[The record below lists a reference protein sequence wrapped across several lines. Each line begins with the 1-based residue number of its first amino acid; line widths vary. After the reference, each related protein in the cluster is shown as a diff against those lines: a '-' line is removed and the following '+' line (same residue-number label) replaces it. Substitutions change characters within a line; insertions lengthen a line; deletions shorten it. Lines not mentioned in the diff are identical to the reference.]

1 MFSSTMIL
9 MESSNIL
16 ITGVGSLGCSWAK
29 GAWSRSDGGSDI
41 LLIDEVF
48 SVGDLAFSKKSE
60 KDCRYYK

>member
-1 MFSSTMIL
+1 MIL

-41 LLIDEVF
+41 AKF
-48 SVGDLAFSKKSE
+48 SIISRLDFSQ
-60 KDCRYYK
+60 